1 MPTGFRP
8 TFTHMMRRAWLAG
21 AAGGFAGF
29 LVGGIGGRLAM
40 FVLRLT
46 SDDRLIRGVESDDG
60 FTIGEFSLQTGFL
73 LLITTAAGSFAAVIY
88 MAVRPALPTRWRRAM
103 WATLCGAVGG
113 AVIVHSDGVDFNL
126 LEPTSL
132 AIAMFIA
139 IPAVGGW
146 LMAYF
151 IDRWQPW
158 WARDRRRTAIAS
170 VAVVPIF
177 LAGVG
182 IVPGAV
188 IVAAALA
195 AILSQ
200 VGLLRTAARH
210 VAIRAAVCL
219 GLAALTAFALVDL
232 TGDVRTLL

>member
-8 TFTHMMRRAWLAG
+8 TFTHMLRRAWLAG

-29 LVGGIGGRLAM
+29 LIGGIGGRLAM

-46 SDDRLIRGVESDDG
+46 SDARARGVESDDG

-73 LLITTAAGSFAAVIY
+73 LLVTAAAGSFAAVVY
-88 MAVRPALPTRWRRAM
+88 MTVRPALPARWRRAM
-103 WATLCGAVGG
+103 WTMLCGAVGG
-113 AVIVHSDGVDFNL
+113 AAIIHSDGVDFTL

-139 IPAVGGW
+139 IPAGGGW

-151 IDRWQPW
+151 IDCWQPW
-158 WARDRRRTAIAS
+158 WARDRRKTAIAS

-182 IVPGAV
+182 IVPGTV
-188 IVAAALA
+188 IVAVAII

-200 VGLLRTAARH
+200 VGTLRTVARH

-219 GLAALTAFALVDL
+219 GLAALTAFELVDL
-232 TGDVRTLL
+232 TGDVRTLM